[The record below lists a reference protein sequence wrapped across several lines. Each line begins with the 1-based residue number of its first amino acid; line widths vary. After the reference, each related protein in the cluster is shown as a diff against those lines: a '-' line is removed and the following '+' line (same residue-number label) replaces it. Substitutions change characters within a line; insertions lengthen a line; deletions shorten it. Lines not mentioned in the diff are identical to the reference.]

1 MNEASMLT
9 PQYAQYTGEP
19 VKVEPVLSVSG
30 LCIEYPNERTKIRN
44 IGFSIARGETFGL
57 IGESGSGK
65 SSVCKA
71 ILGLLKDRAQQSGSI
86 RLCGKELLRLSPKE
100 QQKING
106 KDIGYVMQNPHAAFD
121 PCMKIKRHFMETIK
135 AHRHCSTREA
145 FRLGYELLCAVGL
158 SDAERVMESYPGQLS
173 GGMLQRVM
181 VAIAVSL
188 RPVLLIAD
196 EPTGAL
202 DAGNC
207 GIVLQLLAKAV
218 KETQAA
224 LLFVSH
230 DMNAVANIAERIAV
244 MKEGE
249 IVETGTAETV
259 LKNPRHPYT
268 AELLSASQFAI
279 EEKRCL
285 K

>member
-71 ILGLLKDRAQQSGSI
+71 ILGLLKDRAQQNGSI

-121 PCMKIKRHFMETIK
+121 PCMKIKRHFTETIK

-145 FRLGYELLCAVGL
+145 FRLGYELLRVVGL
-158 SDAERVMESYPGQLS
+158 SDAERVMESYPGQLWLRLPFRCVPCCS
-173 GGMLQRVM
+173 LPTSRPAHWMPV
-181 VAIAVSL
+181 IAVL
-188 RPVLLIAD
+188 CY
-196 EPTGAL
+196 
-202 DAGNC
+202 NC
-207 GIVLQLLAKAV
+207 LQ
-218 KETQAA
+218 
-224 LLFVSH
+224 
-230 DMNAVANIAERIAV
+230 
-244 MKEGE
+244 
-249 IVETGTAETV
+249 
-259 LKNPRHPYT
+259 
-268 AELLSASQFAI
+268 
-279 EEKRCL
+279 KR
-285 K
+285 